1 MIIINKEIV
10 VVIFASLRARCSR
23 SHPQQ
28 RLPPQKK
35 LEKNAE
41 EVKKKIKM
49 NRPVLLVSLM
59 FYPAEP
65 HQHKQEKNKTEIM

>member
-1 MIIINKEIV
+1 MQ
-10 VVIFASLRARCSR
+10 
-23 SHPQQ
+23 P
-28 RLPPQKK
+28 LPSTAAVTPTKKK

-59 FYPAEP
+59 FYLAEP
-65 HQHKQEKNKTEIM
+65 HQHKQEKK